1 LETLGEELAFVKKQ
15 LKKALAASS
24 REINNRKIQQQ
35 VDQLRKER
43 DELVE
48 KIEQYG
54 SNHIEGANTSPKQVN
69 RKSRVIISY

>member
-1 LETLGEELAFVKKQ
+1 METLGEELAFVKKQ
-15 LKKALAASS
+15 LKKALVASS

-54 SNHIEGANTSPKQVN
+54 SNHTEGVNTSPKQVN

>member
-1 LETLGEELAFVKKQ
+1 MKTLGEELKFVKKQ
-15 LKKALAASS
+15 LEKALMASS
-24 REINNRKIQQQ
+24 REINNRKVQQE
-35 VDQLRKER
+35 VKELRAER

-54 SNHIEGANTSPKQVN
+54 SNYIEGANTSAKQVN